1 MTTLPIHYF
10 SKALRNR
17 AASFPVEI
25 HDCFTDFCPD
35 IYLDGLS
42 LKDYMEEVEEEEI
55 MDSILDNTDLALL
68 FAYCY
73 NSRISQL
80 SIEVLQSEGVMPDD
94 IAQVNRNCSTM
105 LNLIFLLGE
114 ENFSVNPCV
123 VSFFFENREEIL
135 SDFARYPFV
144 DDSSVLGIDEDK
156 MWNLYPSQQVD
167 YRDIIL
173 ARYQLYEFLSHA
185 PDFVKNHVGDILV
198 GYNRGAEGYNGEV
211 DRILGRITGG
221 DKFNDY

>member
-1 MTTLPIHYF
+1 MTSLPVHYF

-25 HDCFTDFCPD
+25 HDCFMDFYPD

-42 LKDYMEEVEEEEI
+42 LKEYMDEVEEEEI
-55 MDSILDNTDLALL
+55 IDSILDNTDLALL

-73 NSRISQL
+73 NSRISRL
-80 SIEVLQSEGVMPDD
+80 SVEVLQSEGVMPDD
-94 IAQVNRNCSTM
+94 IAQVNSNYSTM
-105 LNLIFLLGE
+105 LNLSCLLGE

-135 SDFARYPFV
+135 SAFSRYPFV
-144 DDSSVLGIDEDK
+144 DNGNVLGIDEDK

-185 PDFVKNHVGDILV
+185 PDFIKNHVGDILIDCREV
-198 GYNRGAEGYNGEV
+198 EEYGGEV
-211 DRILGRITGG
+211 DRILGRVTDE